1 MSAIFLETCSSSF
14 NGLLETLSIYIFWCD
29 YTNLNKKNSQRPHA
43 FNYLSSNIHNNT
55 LNTLTFNVW
64 SLISVVVAMPIITAL
79 QRGRPSPSVPPLHD
93 APSNH
98 VIHRCLIQD
107 ASSDGGKK
115 QKVICNFIQC
125 KSMKRRPR
133 YTHTQLHLKVEKEK
147 IKYFL
152 FYSLSFSLK
161 IPFVWKKYI
170 IKYWRNIR

>member
-1 MSAIFLETCSSSF
+1 M
-14 NGLLETLSIYIFWCD
+14 
-29 YTNLNKKNSQRPHA
+29 
-43 FNYLSSNIHNNT
+43 
-55 LNTLTFNVW
+55 W
-64 SLISVVVAMPIITAL
+64 SLISVVVAMPIITAR

-98 VIHRCLIQD
+98 VIHRCLIHD

-115 QKVICNFIQC
+115 QKVICKFIQC

-170 IKYWRNIR
+170 IKYWRNIRSAKTNFIEFCANKSMCMGVSVYVTSTLYNNHA